1 MDFSLYHIAEK
12 GNSQC
17 HLSAKVTMH
26 VKEQLNTM
34 KLGPESNETHI
45 ELNYEL
51 KFTS

>member
-1 MDFSLYHIAEK
+1 MGFSLYHIAEK

-26 VKEQLNTM
+26 VKEHLNMM
-34 KLGPESNETHI
+34 KLGPESNEAQD